1 MDSWKKTVGYRIPT
15 VFLQSYTRSVMRMKT
30 FGIILAFLITIL
42 MFWVMFVAKFQHIGI
57 KIGALTVITFG
68 LGMLL
73 THIANRSKSD

>member
-1 MDSWKKTVGYRIPT
+1 
-15 VFLQSYTRSVMRMKT
+15 MKT

-57 KIGALTVITFG
+57 KIGALTVIAFG

-73 THIANRSKSD
+73 THIANRSESD